1 MTKEN
6 IEKISVPFA
15 FFDIEEISADEKKRL
30 IDFLSDKGFSSTTFY
45 LRFFQKGFAQWEIIG
60 VNECKRQFL
69 AISEIAQLLLKYVDS
84 DAEKEN
90 RGYLYTLALNNE
102 AGSFYNSLKRVN
114 NGLCMKFIDFMQQRG
129 MSTGTVIKRFSSDNW
144 KPWEVDGITNLL
156 CQYNEKQSAS

>member
-45 LRFFQKGFAQWEIIG
+45 LRFFHKGFAQWEIIG

-69 AISEIAQLLLKYVDS
+69 AIPEIAQLLLEYVDS
-84 DAEKEN
+84 DAEK
-90 RGYLYTLALNNE
+90 
-102 AGSFYNSLKRVN
+102 
-114 NGLCMKFIDFMQQRG
+114 
-129 MSTGTVIKRFSSDNW
+129 
-144 KPWEVDGITNLL
+144 
-156 CQYNEKQSAS
+156 